1 MLGGEL
7 AAACDVDVRRARE
20 LVALHGSGMALAE
33 PNDLPWRYLDAVFV
47 CTPPFVRGEV
57 ELAAIRAGV
66 AIFLEKPVGVT
77 AAGVGRVLEA
87 LKVSGVVN
95 AVGYMNRYRNSVG
108 EARRLARERGVLAL
122 SCNWV
127 AGRYGV
133 WWREQDEL
141 SGGGLNDEATHLVD
155 LARYLVGEIVEVEA
169 VRDLGN
175 DGPSTVGTV
184 AAVLRFELGQLG
196 TLLYNGQASGKQIGL
211 RLHTPTG
218 ELRLDSWD
226 FDLIHDDKKVLG
238 RPLGSDR
245 SDIFRIEVKAFMDAV
260 GGSGRSTI
268 RSTFADAVKT
278 QQVVDALRRSGT
290 DGHSQTLRND
300 LAHSAGR
307 SLLQR

>member
-1 MLGGEL
+1 M
-7 AAACDVDVRRARE
+7 
-20 LVALHGSGMALAE
+20 
-33 PNDLPWRYLDAVFV
+33 
-47 CTPPFVRGEV
+47 
-57 ELAAIRAGV
+57 
-66 AIFLEKPVGVT
+66 
-77 AAGVGRVLEA
+77 LEA

-133 WWREQDEL
+133 WWREQEEL

-175 DGPSTVGTV
+175 DGPSMVGTV
-184 AAVLRFELGQLG
+184 AGVLRFELGRLG
-196 TLLYNGQASGKQIGL
+196 TLLYNGKASGKQIGL
-211 RLHTPTG
+211 RLHTPAG

-226 FDLIHDDKKVLG
+226 FDLIHDDRELCG

-245 SDIFRIEVKAFMDAV
+245 DDIFRIEVKAFMDAV

-290 DGHSQTLRND
+290 DGHRQSLGND